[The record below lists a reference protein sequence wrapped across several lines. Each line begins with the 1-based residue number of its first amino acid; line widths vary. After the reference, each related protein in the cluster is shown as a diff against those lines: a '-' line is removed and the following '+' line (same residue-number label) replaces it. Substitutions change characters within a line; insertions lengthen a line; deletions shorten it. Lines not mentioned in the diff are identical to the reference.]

1 MRQNVRLGRVA
12 GIPVGANWSV
22 IVILAII
29 ADTLAVGVLP
39 AEVRHQSPAIYWAAG
54 CVTAVLFLAAL
65 LAHELSHA
73 LVARHNG
80 VGVRSITLWALGGV
94 SELEADPPNAGADFR
109 IALAGPVAS
118 LAAAGVFLGV
128 AAAVG
133 QQRGAGI
140 AVAAASWLAVMNGL
154 LAVFNLL
161 PGAPLDGG
169 RVLRAILW
177 RHYGDRNRAATSA
190 ARSGRYLG
198 VLLAVLGVAE
208 FLLTGDFLGGLWLM
222 LIGWFLTS
230 AAGAEEAA
238 VASSVALRGL
248 RVTDVMMPDPEI
260 APGWMTV
267 ADFAARIAA
276 VRSAQR
282 AFPVVSADARL
293 TGIVITAR
301 LAALSREQRVVRRV
315 GQVAMPVPVNYLAAP
330 DDPALSLATRSPLGG
345 EVVAVVLDH
354 GRIVGMVTTADMHQ
368 AELRRGRLVGSQR

>member
-29 ADTLAVGVLP
+29 ADMLAESVLP
-39 AEVRHQSPAIYWAAG
+39 AEVRHQPAAVYWTAG
-54 CVTAVLFLAAL
+54 CMAAVLFLAAL

-94 SELEADPPNAGADFR
+94 SELADDPPNAGADLR
-109 IALAGPVAS
+109 IALAGPAAS
-118 LAAAGVFLGV
+118 LAAAALFAGVG
-128 AAAVG
+128 AVIG
-133 QQRGAGI
+133 RAHGPGI

-177 RHYGDRNRAATSA
+177 RHYGDRDRAATSA

-198 VLLAVLGVAE
+198 VLLAVLGIAK

-222 LIGWFLTS
+222 LIAWFLAS

-248 RVTDVMMPDPEI
+248 RVADVMTPDPEI

-267 ADFAARIAA
+267 AEFAARIAEA
-276 VRSAQR
+276 RSAQR
-282 AFPVVSADARL
+282 AFPVLSADSRL

-301 LAALSREQRVVRRV
+301 LARLSREQRAVRRV
-315 GQVAMPVPVNYLAAP
+315 EQAALPVPADYLAAP
-330 DDPALSLATRSPLGG
+330 GDPAGSLATRIPLGG

-354 GRIVGMVTTADMHQ
+354 GRIAGMVTTADLHQ
-368 AELRRGRLVGSQR
+368 AVLRHGLLAGAPR

>member
-1 MRQNVRLGRVA
+1 MRQSVRLGRVA
-12 GIPVGANWSV
+12 GIPIGANWSV
-22 IVILAII
+22 LVILVII
-29 ADTLAVGVLP
+29 AETLAVSVLP
-39 AEVRHQSPAIYWAAG
+39 AEVRHQPAAAYWVAG
-54 CVTAVLFLAAL
+54 CVTAVLFLSAL

-94 SELEADPPNAGADFR
+94 FELEADPPNAGADLR
-109 IALAGPVAS
+109 IALAGPAAS

-128 AAAVG
+128 AAAIG
-133 QQRGAGI
+133 QAGGADI
-140 AVAAASWLAVMNGL
+140 AVGAASWLAVMNGL

-177 RHYGDRNRAATSA
+177 RHYGDRDRAATGA

-198 VLLAVLGVAE
+198 VLLAVLGIAE

-248 RVTDVMMPDPEI
+248 LVADVMTPDPEI

-267 ADFAARIAA
+267 AEFASRIAA
-276 VRSAQR
+276 ARSAQR
-282 AFPVVSADARL
+282 AFPVLSSNARL
-293 TGIVITAR
+293 IGIVITAR
-301 LAALSREQRVVRRV
+301 LARLSQEQRAARRV
-315 GQVAMPVPVNYLAAP
+315 EQAAIPVPVKYLAAADESAFP
-330 DDPALSLATRSPLGG
+330 LATRSPLGG

-368 AELRRGRLVGSQR
+368 AELRRGLLTGTR